1 MTVEDLEAALAPV
14 REYRRSKELNPNT
27 VLAAHMRAIG
37 ITPNGPAWSR
47 AKEALGGGA
56 TFAEAARIGA
66 GHTDEHTAPVHA
78 EDADDRQSADSVAV
92 ITRATELTPRRRSS
106 EPMDWYPQRFDPGA
120 IQGDG
125 AKKLLGS
132 PRVSLEDMLVRE
144 TAQNSWD
151 ARVGG
156 RPVDF
161 AMNLRTLPPET
172 TEALRDQVFTG
183 DASGTGIR
191 RALTDDMWVIEI
203 SDRGTVGLGG
213 PVRNDIAVPPGSVT
227 HFIDLVFNIGSTKA
241 DGASGGT
248 YGFGKSIAYMVSE
261 IGAVLIWSRCETNQG
276 TEHRLIASAIGDVFE
291 MDGYRYTGRHWWGR
305 TIDGRPE
312 PLTGDVAEA
321 LGQKLFSKGFDGDE
335 LGTSIMILAPNVGE
349 PGPED
354 DAEILAN
361 SVLWNLWPKLLPDS
375 SGALPMT
382 VRVQVDGEDRA
393 IPDPATHPVLSGNVA
408 CLNAVR
414 AVQEGNEPPVALFSP
429 TVVSIERYSKPV
441 GHLALVKY
449 PEGSYR
455 SATETDER
463 FPSRSVTLMR
473 HGAELVVKQLERAQL
488 SAPGFQW
495 AGVFKPI
502 AELDATF
509 AQSEPPAHD
518 DWSPASLPDKLQ
530 RSQVK
535 VAMEKIKAAADTFI
549 AGVSESPRASS
560 DVPVAAVG
568 DMLAGLLGGA
578 LGSAPSRGQSVSSG
592 SRSAR
597 ATTRARPVE
606 WQAASLPGWT
616 RTKVQIEVRG
626 GPPDGSLIR
635 AVPRVG
641 VDGSTER
648 SEQPEFV
655 RAAVWVDE
663 PYDSDVALVRP
674 DEPRFVWFEARDDV
688 AVDLTALVITEDS

>member
-1 MTVEDLEAALAPV
+1 MEDLEEALEPV
-14 REYRRSKELNPNT
+14 REYRRSKDLNPNT

-37 ITPNGPAWSR
+37 VNPNGPPWNR
-47 AKEALGGGA
+47 AKEALGTGA

-66 GHTDEHTAPVHA
+66 GHADERATQTR
-78 EDADDRQSADSVAV
+78 ADDVGDRRPHVSVAV
-92 ITRATELTPRRRSS
+92 VTRATEPTPQRRSS
-106 EPMDWYPQRFDPGA
+106 APMDWYPQRFDPGA

-161 AMNLRTLPPET
+161 TMNLRTLPIET
-172 TEALRDQVFTG
+172 TEVLRDQVFSG
-183 DASGTGIR
+183 DASGTEIR
-191 RALTDDMWVIEI
+191 RALSDDEMWVIEV

-213 PVRNDIAVPPGSVT
+213 PVRNDTAVPAGSVT
-227 HFIDLVFNIGSTKA
+227 HFIDLVFNIGATKS
-241 DGASGGT
+241 DGAAGGT

-261 IGAVLIWSRCETNQG
+261 VGAVVIWSRCQTDRG

-291 MDGYRYTGRHWWGR
+291 LDGYRYTGRHWWGR

-321 LGQKLFSKGFDGDE
+321 LGLKLFARGFDGDD
-335 LGTSIMILAPNVGE
+335 LGTSIMILAPNLGE

-354 DAEILAN
+354 DAEVLAN

-414 AVQEGNEPPVALFSP
+414 AAQEGREPNLALFSP
-429 TVVSIERYSKPV
+429 TVVSIERYGKPV

-455 SATETDER
+455 SAAEADER

-488 SAPGFQW
+488 AAPGFQW

-502 AELDATF
+502 AEHDATF

-518 DWSPASLPDKLQ
+518 DWSPASLSDKIQ
-530 RSQVK
+530 RSHVK
-535 VAMEKIKAAADTFI
+535 VAIEKIKAEADTFI
-549 AGVSESPRASS
+549 AGVSEVPKGSS
-560 DVPVAAVG
+560 DIPVAAVG

-578 LGSAPSRGQSVSSG
+578 LGSAPSRGERGSSG

-606 WQAASLPGWT
+606 WQAAALPGWS

-635 AVPRVG
+635 AVTRVG

-648 SEQPEFV
+648 GEQPEFV
-655 RAAVWVDE
+655 HAARWEDG
-663 PYDSDVALVRP
+663 PTDSDVALVRP

-688 AVDLTALVITEDS
+688 AVDLSALVIEEDS

>member
-1 MTVEDLEAALAPV
+1 MEDIERALEPV
-14 REYRRSKELNPNT
+14 RDYLRSKEVNPNT

-37 ITPNGPAWSR
+37 VNPSGQAWNQ
-47 AKEALGGGA
+47 AKEALRSGA
-56 TFAEAARIGA
+56 EFATAARIGA
-66 GHTDEHTAPVHA
+66 GHSRNREPATVRDLREQPTPDRAVTQATTPTPERLSTA
-78 EDADDRQSADSVAV
+78 
-92 ITRATELTPRRRSS
+92 
-106 EPMDWYPQRFDPGA
+106 PMDWYPQRFDPGA

-132 PRVSLEDMLVRE
+132 PQVSLEDMLVRE

-161 AMNLRTLPPET
+161 TMNLRSLTPEAT
-172 TEALRDQVFTG
+172 ALLRGQVFTG
-183 DASGTGIR
+183 SAHGTDIR
-191 RALTDDMWVIEI
+191 RALTNDDMWVIEI

-213 PVRNDIAVPPGSVT
+213 PVRNDTAVPAGSVT
-227 HFIDLVFNIGSTKA
+227 HFIDLVFNIGATKSDTA
-241 DGASGGT
+241 AGGT

-261 IGAVLIWSRCETNQG
+261 VGAVVIWSRCKTDQG
-276 TEHRLIASAIGDVFE
+276 TEHRLIASAIGEVFD
-291 MDGYRYTGRHWWGR
+291 MDGFRYTGRHWWGR

-312 PLTGDVAEA
+312 PLTGDVAES
-321 LGQKLFSKGFDGDE
+321 LGRKLFSKSFNGDE
-335 LGTSIMILAPNVGE
+335 LGTSIMILAPNLGE

-354 DAEILAN
+354 DAEVLAN

-382 VRVQVDGEDRA
+382 VRVQVDGEDRS

-414 AVQEGNEPPVALFSP
+414 AVQEGHEPPAALFSP
-429 TVVSIERYSKPV
+429 TVIAIERYSKPV

-455 SATETDER
+455 SATNEPDER

-473 HGAELVVKQLERAQL
+473 HGAELVVKQLKRTQL

-502 AELDATF
+502 AELDSTF
-509 AQSEPPAHD
+509 ALSEPPAHD
-518 DWSPASLPDKLQ
+518 DWSPASLSDKIQ

-535 VAMEKIKAAADTFI
+535 VALEKIKGAADTFI
-549 AGVSESPRASS
+549 AGVSDSPKGSS
-560 DVPVAAVG
+560 DIPVAAVG

-578 LGSAPSRGQSVSSG
+578 LGSAPSRQSGSSG

-606 WQAASLPGWT
+606 WQPASLPGWT
-616 RTKVQIEVRG
+616 RTRVQIEVRG
-626 GPPDGSLIR
+626 GPPEGSLIR

-648 SEQPEFV
+648 GEQPDFV
-655 RAAVWVDE
+655 RAATWVDE
-663 PYDSDVALVRP
+663 PADTDVALVRP

-688 AVDLTALVITEDS
+688 AVDLSALVVEEDS

>member
-1 MTVEDLEAALAPV
+1 
-14 REYRRSKELNPNT
+14 
-27 VLAAHMRAIG
+27 
-37 ITPNGPAWSR
+37 
-47 AKEALGGGA
+47 
-56 TFAEAARIGA
+56 
-66 GHTDEHTAPVHA
+66 
-78 EDADDRQSADSVAV
+78 
-92 ITRATELTPRRRSS
+92 
-106 EPMDWYPQRFDPGA
+106 
-120 IQGDG
+120 
-125 AKKLLGS
+125 
-132 PRVSLEDMLVRE
+132 
-144 TAQNSWD
+144 
-151 ARVGG
+151 
-156 RPVDF
+156 
-161 AMNLRTLPPET
+161 
-172 TEALRDQVFTG
+172 
-183 DASGTGIR
+183 
-191 RALTDDMWVIEI
+191 
-203 SDRGTVGLGG
+203 
-213 PVRNDIAVPPGSVT
+213 
-227 HFIDLVFNIGSTKA
+227 
-241 DGASGGT
+241 
-248 YGFGKSIAYMVSE
+248 
-261 IGAVLIWSRCETNQG
+261 
-276 TEHRLIASAIGDVFE
+276 

-321 LGQKLFSKGFDGDE
+321 LGTKLFSKGFDGDE

-354 DAEILAN
+354 DAEVLAN

-393 IPDPATHPVLSGNVA
+393 IPDPATHPVLSGNVT
-408 CLNAVR
+408 CLNAIR
-414 AVQEGNEPPVALFSP
+414 AAQEGNEPAVALYSP
-429 TVVSIERYSKPV
+429 TVIPIERYSKPV

-455 SATETDER
+455 SQTDTDER

-518 DWSPASLPDKLQ
+518 DWSPASLADKLQ

-549 AGVSESPRASS
+549 AGVSESPRGSS

-606 WQAASLPGWT
+606 WQPASLPGWT

-626 GPPDGSLIR
+626 GPPEGSWIR

-663 PYDSDVALVRP
+663 PSDSDVALVRP

-688 AVDLTALVITEDS
+688 AVDLTALVIAEDS